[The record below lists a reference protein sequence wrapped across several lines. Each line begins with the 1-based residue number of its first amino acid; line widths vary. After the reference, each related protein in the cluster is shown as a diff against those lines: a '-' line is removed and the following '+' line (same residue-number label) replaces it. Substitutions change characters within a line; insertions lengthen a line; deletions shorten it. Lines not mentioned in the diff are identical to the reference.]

1 LSTCFPPLKRAV
13 SISLGSSTRNKAV
26 VVNLLGE
33 EVSIERIGADGDE
46 QKARRMFAE
55 LDGQADALGVG
66 GIDLGVHT
74 PWKFYPLHAALKLVE
89 DVKRTPYTDGSGL
102 KETLERRVMQVVE
115 QKIGAELQ
123 PKTAFLV
130 AGITR
135 YGMTESF
142 IQAGYECV
150 FGDLMFGL
158 DIPLPVRGLRNVNR
172 LARLLMPI
180 VGRMP
185 LSMLYPT
192 GQKQEEVLPKYHA
205 QYQGNTIT
213 AGDFLYVKRHM
224 PEDMRGKVIVTNT
237 TTEADVA
244 FLKARGIRYLI
255 TTTPLL
261 DGRTFGANMM
271 EAALIAASGQGRTL
285 TEAELNARIEQL
297 GFEPTVQQLN

>member
-1 LSTCFPPLKRAV
+1 MKRAV
-13 SISLGSSTRNKAV
+13 GISLGSSKRNKAV
-26 VVNLLGE
+26 EINLLGE
-33 EVSIERIGADGDE
+33 AVRIERIGTDGDE
-46 QKARRMFAE
+46 HKARQMYAD
-55 LDGQADALGVG
+55 LDGKVDALGVG

-74 PWKFYPLHAALKLVE
+74 PWKFYPVYGALKLVQ
-89 DVKRTPYTDGSGL
+89 DVKRTPYVDGGGL

-115 QKIGAELQ
+115 RKIGAEIQ

-142 IQAGYECV
+142 IEAGYECV

-158 DIPLPVRGLRNVNR
+158 DIPLPIRGLRNVHL
-172 LARLLMPI
+172 LARLLMPL

-192 GQKQEEVLPKYHA
+192 GEKQDEVIPKYERH
-205 QYQGNTIT
+205 YQGNTVT

-224 PEDMRGKVIVTNT
+224 PQDMHGKVVVTNT

-244 FLKARGIRYLI
+244 FLKARGIKYLI

-271 EAALIAASGQGRTL
+271 EAALVAVAGKGRAL
-285 TEAELNARIEQL
+285 TAAELNELIDRL
-297 GFEPTVQQLN
+297 GFEPTIQKLN